1 MALEDVYQRNLH
13 HRTHR
18 AGWLRAAVLGAN
30 DGLVSTASLMI
41 GVAAARAGDQ
51 SFLVTAGAAGIAA
64 GAMSMAVGEYVSV
77 RSQNDIE
84 ESDRLLEIEHLAID
98 PEGEFEELVEIYM
111 KRGLSRELAVQVVD
125 AMHKRDPLEAHL
137 RDELRTIS
145 TYKGASSSGSSRFG
159 MSFTAGGPHSIRW
172 SICPNTGCG
181 SHQHRGLH
189 NPWPPCNGN
198 DQCEDCRLK
207 ASYPNLARDWRRN
220 SRNGHHGGYW
230 PSPACEWHLKHPLA
244 TLLHSALN
252 YQQ

>member
-41 GVAAARAGDQ
+41 GVAAARSEQ

-98 PEGEFEELVEIYM
+98 PDGELEELIEIYIN
-111 KRGLSRELAVQVVD
+111 RGLSRDLATQV
-125 AMHKRDPLEAHL
+125 ATEMHKRDPLEAHL
-137 RDELRTIS
+137 RDELGQHPHTKARPVQAAI
-145 TYKGASSSGSSRFG
+145 ASAL
-159 MSFTAGGPHSIRW
+159 SFTGGGLVPFVGAFAPTAGKAAW
-172 SICPNTGCG
+172 SIIGFTVIGLIATGIISAKTAG
-181 SHQHRGLH
+181 SKILIPTLRVIGGGCLGMAITAGIGQILH
-189 NPWPPCNGN
+189 VSGI
-198 DQCEDCRLK
+198 
-207 ASYPNLARDWRRN
+207 
-220 SRNGHHGGYW
+220 
-230 PSPACEWHLKHPLA
+230 
-244 TLLHSALN
+244 
-252 YQQ
+252 